1 MGRFPARAQAPAPA
15 PVTPP
20 EPLQGTETPS
30 RPARTRK
37 IKAAM
42 AFLKEALSEEPR
54 PAREVEAEALAAG
67 HARSTLHL
75 ARQRAHIRSERRD
88 NRYIWFTPAQRKQ
101 PSARAASN
109 ARVS

>member
-1 MGRFPARAQAPAPA
+1 
-15 PVTPP
+15 
-20 EPLQGTETPS
+20 
-30 RPARTRK
+30 
-37 IKAAM
+37 M
-42 AFLKEALSEEPR
+42 AFLKEALSAQPR

-101 PSARAASN
+101 PPARTTSKAHTS
-109 ARVS
+109 